1 MTINKTLYNFF
12 CWNDI
17 KEIKAILNTFEDVD
31 ILYKNGVFFDFAIS
45 KGNVEICKA
54 LITYFEDKQFSIKN
68 IQYQEAKNKL
78 QEILENITDNIDLSL
93 EMKQILAPYIDF
105 EGSDHD
111 TLNDSLLDDYKVAF
125 DEMLEKNNS
134 NENFLTEDNLKKLN
148 EVMENKV
155 KTSENLISF
164 HSAPELIHRQLD
176 HYEDPSN
183 KDVHVSLSGNHL
195 IDTN

>member
-1 MTINKTLYNFF
+1 MKDRIHSDLSNCMSLGKFEKAQKLLKDYPDSL
-12 CWNDI
+12 DI
-17 KEIKAILNTFEDVD
+17 I
-31 ILYKNGVFFDFAIS
+31 YKDGVFFDLAIT
-45 KGNVEICKA
+45 KNNLEMLKTLLKYA
-54 LITYFEDKQFSIKN
+54 EDNLVDRPQLKDILNN
-68 IQYQEAKNKL
+68 IINE
-78 QEILENITDNIDLSL
+78 DDLSPG
-93 EMKQILAPYIDF
+93 MKQILTPYIDF
-105 EGSDHD
+105 EGSQHN
-111 TLNDSLLDDYKVAF
+111 TLNDSFLDDYKVAF

>member
-1 MTINKTLYNFF
+1 MVSFMSKEKIHYNLYNCCSLNKFDKAQRILIEH
-12 CWNDI
+12 CEDI
-17 KEIKAILNTFEDVD
+17 DVMYED
-31 ILYKNGVFFDFAIS
+31 GAFFDFAVS
-45 KGNVEICKA
+45 KDNLDMLKLLLQYA
-54 LITYFEDKQFSIKN
+54 DDKKVDKN
-68 IQYQEAKNKL
+68 QL
-78 QEILENITDNIDLSL
+78 REILQKNSEGWDISL

-125 DEMLEKNNS
+125 DEILEKNNS

-148 EVMENKV
+148 EVMENKL

-164 HSAPELIHRQLD
+164 HSAPELHQLD
-176 HYEDPSN
+176 PYEDPSN

-195 IDTN
+195 IDTH